1 MKPLRISCIPK
12 SKGYFWAV
20 LVLLTLCAGA
30 AGIFAGS
37 VRIPAAEV
45 FRALTGQDTT
55 SVYARIVLYTRLPRV
70 CGALLA
76 GAAMAAAGAII
87 QTALDNPLASPGVI
101 GVNSGAGLAVAILCA
116 VAPSAQRWAPAAAF
130 LGALVSALLVMGLA
144 FFAGASKMTVVL
156 AGVALSNLFSALID
170 GVVTVAP
177 DALMGVTDFRIGG
190 FSGVSIQ
197 RLIPAA
203 AAIGCG
209 LIPGFF
215 MTREMDILALG
226 GDVAQSLGL
235 PVTKVRLLLLLL
247 AAMLTGAA
255 VSFAGLLG
263 FVGLIVPHAM
273 RRFVGQEHGRLL
285 AASALGGGFFAL
297 VCDLLARV
305 VFAPYEI
312 PVGIVLSVA
321 GCPFFLWLLLR
332 RKGRNHD

>member
-70 CGALLA
+70 CG
-76 GAAMAAAGAII
+76 
-87 QTALDNPLASPGVI
+87 
-101 GVNSGAGLAVAILCA
+101 
-116 VAPSAQRWAPAAAF
+116 
-130 LGALVSALLVMGLA
+130 ALLVMGLA